1 MGDRRLEAE
10 IRHELAVDPR
20 VEDPGAIAIAA
31 DAGFVSVRGT
41 VASMRQ
47 RRAVL
52 HRVER
57 SHGVMGIGDRLRV
70 HIGAGP
76 RRGDI
81 ELRGAA
87 LQALVDAPELAADWL
102 DVEVA
107 DGWATLKGNV
117 AHQRQ
122 SDIAFSAVAALH
134 DIAGLS
140 NAITVTAQLRD
151 VEGRR
156 RASS

>member
-10 IRHELAVDPR
+10 VRHELARDPR

-31 DAGFVSVRGT
+31 DAGFVSARGT

-57 SHGVMGIGDRLRV
+57 SHGVTGIGDRLRV
-70 HIGAGP
+70 HIAAGH
-76 RRGDI
+76 RRSGV

-87 LQALVDAPELAADWL
+87 VQALVDEPELAAAWL

-107 DGWATLKGNV
+107 DGGATLKGNV

-122 SDIAFSAVAALH
+122 SDIAFSAVSALH
-134 DIAGLS
+134 DIAGIS
-140 NAITVTAQLRD
+140 NDITVTSQLRD
-151 VEGRR
+151 GEGRR